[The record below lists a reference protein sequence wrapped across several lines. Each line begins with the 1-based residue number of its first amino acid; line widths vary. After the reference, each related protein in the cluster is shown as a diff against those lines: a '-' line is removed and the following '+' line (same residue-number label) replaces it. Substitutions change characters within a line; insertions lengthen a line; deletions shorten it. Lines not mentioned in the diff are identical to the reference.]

1 MSLKYAAYM
10 ADDDTSST
18 PLDLLLNAISGN
30 GGYAFPDGDGNH
42 FTEGLEPPFEAQQ
55 DGGEILLENDHNGD
69 EGQLEKEEEDKE
81 GAPSPRQARVQST
94 LRDHFAGGRD
104 TFSTVEVWHPKT
116 GQKSYGKERRIIQPP
131 PTLRVSGPLAPLMTY
146 VTLSAHP
153 NMDSEPGRVCFSS
166 QSHRF
171 GLADPDPESEPH
183 FGETKKDERE
193 RRTRAL
199 RAQAS
204 RAGWGSTL
212 PWERSRIGIRGR
224 EEVGEGIT
232 FPGLWVGEETGKS
245 KEFRL
250 ELSVGAPGVEVD
262 EGGQPLNLL
271 EAVESVDADAPLDEA
286 ALRHVLGSNSVF
298 PDMVLPQ
305 VLESDV
311 DAAVAAAQEHSQ
323 HEQPETLETQLNTQS
338 DTLEAHSTLTHT
350 DTLPNDML
358 PNTHPDALPA
368 QALPPAPWATF
379 VSNPLTIVSKP
390 SQKTARARSMASC
403 LSSSDP
409 FALFVRVNAQTVRTK
424 LLNLDGADT
433 DSPTLTARAAKWTP
447 FRFEV
452 VQRAA
457 SPEDERRGRFKLD
470 ATDDVVTYGSVVRL
484 VDVTSGVRSDPLRLV
499 RVDKNEVLVG
509 SDVGHP
515 VSELQ
520 RVGLVRVKE
529 NLEDDMPGAR
539 RWYLSSPGALAGA
552 GEVKTSR
559 TRLRKSV
566 SAKEEE
572 PELEPEQQPRK
583 KRKTKRHALARAV
596 IEEEEQGVSASGLMF
611 KAAERRATVDDQGI
625 QSIIET
631 VQDSMCWVLS
641 SVGCFSYT
649 FFNGLGEPGSLPTT
663 SLDPVPRLLVNPT
676 INTTSTPATLQL
688 TLSDFFVPDELG
700 VPRPLH
706 VYLGPIGPLRAT
718 TWRSVAPK
726 EKYFDPHSL
735 LDAIPYS
742 GGAEEGSLP
751 DDTPVVRSNF
761 PHSVPHVIVSVQ
773 LPPMDELVRAM
784 QPQPPAVPH
793 EEPWLGLGAGELT
806 IQEALHNAHKAAAPD
821 GDMALEPQGEF
832 GVDSLNQLDATL
844 NDAGNAAATA
854 STSISPPLPVGLQHG
869 WAESTIAMHR
879 PSQAVAEEN
888 ALPVLLVRPDGVGN
902 GIGWS
907 LERGPSLPV
916 SESVGAGEF
925 LL

>member
-1 MSLKYAAYM
+1 
-10 ADDDTSST
+10 
-18 PLDLLLNAISGN
+18 
-30 GGYAFPDGDGNH
+30 
-42 FTEGLEPPFEAQQ
+42 
-55 DGGEILLENDHNGD
+55 
-69 EGQLEKEEEDKE
+69 
-81 GAPSPRQARVQST
+81 V
-94 LRDHFAGGRD
+94 
-104 TFSTVEVWHPKT
+104 
-116 GQKSYGKERRIIQPP
+116 
-131 PTLRVSGPLAPLMTY
+131 TY

-153 NMDSEPGRVCFSS
+153 NVDAEPGRPRFSS

-171 GLADPDPESEPH
+171 GLAEAEPAPQ
-183 FGETKKDERE
+183 FGESKKDERE
-193 RRTRAL
+193 RRAREL

-204 RAGWGSTL
+204 KAGWGSTL
-212 PWERSRIGIRGR
+212 PWERTRTGVRGR
-224 EEVGEGIT
+224 DEVMDGVT
-232 FPGLWVGEETGKS
+232 FPGLWVGEEAGKS

-250 ELSVGAPGVEVD
+250 ELSVGTPGVEVD
-262 EGGQPLNLL
+262 EAGHPLSLL
-271 EAVESVDADAPLDEA
+271 VEGVDQPLDEA
-286 ALRHVLGSNSVF
+286 ALRHVLGNNGVF

-323 HEQPETLETQLNTQS
+323 AQAQEHPETLETQLNSQS
-338 DTLEAHSTLTHT
+338 ETLPEAHSTLTHAEST
-350 DTLPNDML
+350 LTNDTLPNSDAQQL
-358 PNTHPDALPA
+358 PQP
-368 QALPPAPWATF
+368 LPPAPWATF

-403 LSSSDP
+403 LSSHDP

-452 VQRAA
+452 LQRAA

-470 ATDDVVTYGSVVRL
+470 ASEDVVTYGSIVRL

-499 RVDKNEVLVG
+499 RIDKNEVVVG
-509 SDVGHP
+509 GDVGHP

-520 RVGLVRVKE
+520 RIGLVRVKD

-559 TRLRKSV
+559 ARLRKGSV
-566 SAKEEE
+566 AEEE
-572 PELEPEQQPRK
+572 PDAQSQPRK

-596 IEEEEQGVSASGLMF
+596 IEEEEQGASASGLMF
-611 KAAERRATVDDQGI
+611 KAAERRGAVDEQG
-625 QSIIET
+625 QQTIIET

-641 SVGCFSYT
+641 SVGEFIKGHHELTPGCFSYT
-649 FFNGLGEPGSLPTT
+649 FFNGLGEPGSLPTA

-676 INTTSTPATLQL
+676 INTDSTPATLQL
-688 TLSDFFVPDELG
+688 TLSDFFVPDEIG
-700 VPRPLH
+700 VPRPMH
-706 VYLGPIGPLRAT
+706 VYLGSLGPLRAT

-735 LDAIPYS
+735 LDAIPYN
-742 GGAEEGSLP
+742 GGAEDVALP
-751 DDTPVVRSNF
+751 AGAPVVRSNF
-761 PHSVPHVIVSVQ
+761 PHSVTHVIVSVE

-784 QPQPPAVPH
+784 QPPEVPNEVH
-793 EEPWLGLGAGELT
+793 EDPWLGLGAGELT
-806 IQEALHNAHKAAAPD
+806 IQEALHNANKAAAPD
-821 GDMALEPQGEF
+821 VDIAMEPQPEF
-832 GVDSLNQLDATL
+832 GVDSLNHLDATL
-844 NDAGNAAATA
+844 NDADNAAASA
-854 STSISPPLPVGLQHG
+854 SVSPPLPAGPTHG

-879 PSQAVAEEN
+879 PSHAVAKES

-907 LERGPSLPV
+907 LERLPTQEGTQETPEGPGEYFQWAV
-916 SESVGAGEF
+916 IGRRAG
-925 LL
+925 